1 MDRSLARMRSLF
13 LAIVVLAPITA
24 FADNLEDL
32 KAAAVRYVVCANARR
47 SAYIND
53 FSERLW
59 YAYLYLS
66 FSTGS
71 YEIPLKVY

>member
-1 MDRSLARMRSLF
+1 M
-13 LAIVVLAPITA
+13 LAPITA

-32 KAAAVRYVVCANARR
+32 KSAAVRYVVGATVRQ
-47 SAYIND
+47 SAYIDD

-66 FSTGS
+66 FFTGS